1 MADVTGAVDG
11 IWIKRFKGGPM
22 DSADEATLVPG
33 RGIVGNTDQGGSR
46 QVTVIEREVWET
58 LMAELHAGLD
68 PSARRANLMVSG
80 ICLAD
85 CRGKVLRIGDV
96 KVWLLGETRPC
107 EQMDAALP
115 GLRRAMGHPWRGGAY
130 GTVVEGG
137 RIRVG
142 DVAMLCSPAPPER

>member
-1 MADVTGAVDG
+1 MTGAVEG

-33 RGIVGNTDQGGSR
+33 RGIMGNSNQGGSR
-46 QVTVIEREVWET
+46 QVTVIEREMWET
-58 LMAELHAGLD
+58 MMADLDAELD
-68 PSARRANLMVSG
+68 PSARRANLMLSG
-80 ICLAD
+80 IRLAD
-85 CRGKVLRIGDV
+85 CRGRVLRIGDV
-96 KVWLLGETRPC
+96 KIWLLGETRPC

-115 GLRRAMGHPWRGGAY
+115 GLRRAMAHPWRGGAY

-142 DVAMLCSPAPPER
+142 DVAEIYTPAAPVR